1 MCVYLNPVHINTEEL
16 HTHFWFNVSHLPKL
30 RPAPGRD
37 LQKGGV
43 WEMSQLTV
51 FPLLS
56 HSFCCFSLFKMW
68 WAVQK
73 IIELKG
79 LTRLLCC
86 WCLCDKYPH
95 AGYLFSWGDFVG
107 PSETAHYT
115 KRVPWTLH
123 ILQHSGYMFRI
134 STLSTITACSLFF
147 TFLSRFL
154 WLLLSKDIKSTC
166 LMTFSKTEWVPFLC
180 WTLEVPV
187 SPSTGSLLT
196 ANSM

>member
-56 HSFCCFSLFKMW
+56 HSLCCFSLFKMW

-79 LTRLLCC
+79 LTRLLCLLTSMWQIPTC
-86 WCLCDKYPH
+86 W
-95 AGYLFSWGDFVG
+95 LFVLLGDFVG

-115 KRVPWTLH
+115 KRVSWTLH

-134 STLSTITACSLFF
+134 STLSTITPCSLFF

-166 LMTFSKTEWVPFLC
+166 LMTFSKTEWVHFLC
-180 WTLEVPV
+180 RTLEVPV